1 MLPILYL
8 SQTLSSFTKCWCAG
22 YRLIFSVL
30 LASGLVGCGNLDQYD
45 ITLNDRTLYTPR
57 DLFEDYYLPDVA
69 LSNCVTQAIED
80 GQVYVAGHLDVLNCS
95 DAGIESL
102 SGLSRFSG
110 LKRLKVTDNNIRNL
124 VELSRLTQLE
134 ELRLDGNNIVD
145 IVPLTVLPSLN
156 LVSLED
162 NPALQ
167 CHSLVRFRGGVEV
180 IVPEHCSP

>member
-8 SQTLSSFTKCWCAG
+8 SQTLSSFTALWRRS
-22 YRLIFSVL
+22 YRLIFSL
-30 LASGLVGCGNLDQYD
+30 LLTSALASCGNLDQYH

-57 DLFEDYYLPDVA
+57 DLFEDYHLPDFA

-80 GQVYVAGHLDVLNCS
+80 GQVFVAGGLEVLNCS
-95 DAGIESL
+95 EAGIESL
-102 SGLSRFSG
+102 SGLSRFSE
-110 LKRLKVTDNNIRNL
+110 LKRLKLTDNDIRNL

-134 ELRLDGNNIVD
+134 ELRLEGNKIVD

-156 LVSLED
+156 LVSLDD

-167 CHSLVRFRGGVEV
+167 CHSLVRFRDEVEV
-180 IVPEHCSP
+180 IAPEHCSP

>member
-8 SQTLSSFTKCWCAG
+8 LQTFSSFTTHW
-22 YRLIFSVL
+22 RLSYGLVVSVV
-30 LASGLVGCGNLDQYD
+30 LASGLASCGNLDQYD

-57 DLFEDYYLPDVA
+57 DLFEDYYLHDVA

-80 GQVYVAGHLDVLNCS
+80 GQVFVASGLDVLNCS
-95 DAGIESL
+95 EAGIESL

-110 LKRLKVTDNNIRNL
+110 LKRLKLTDNNIRNL

-134 ELRLDGNNIVD
+134 ELRLEGNNIVD

-167 CHSLVRFRGGVEV
+167 CHSLVRFRDEVEV
-180 IVPEHCSP
+180 VVPEHCSS

>member
-8 SQTLSSFTKCWCAG
+8 SQTLSSFTARWRRG
-22 YRLIFSVL
+22 YRLIISVL
-30 LASGLVGCGNLDQYD
+30 LSGGLASCGNLDQYD

-57 DLFEDYYLPDVA
+57 DLFEDYYLPDIA

-80 GQVYVAGHLDVLNCS
+80 SQVYVASGLEVLNCS
-95 DAGIESL
+95 EAGIESL
-102 SGLSRFSG
+102 SGLSRFNG
-110 LKRLKVTDNNIRNL
+110 LKRLKLTDNNVRNL
-124 VELSRLTQLE
+124 VELSKLIQLE

-167 CHSLVRFRGGVEV
+167 CHSLVRFRGGVKV
-180 IVPEHCSP
+180 IAPEHCSS

>member
-8 SQTLSSFTKCWCAG
+8 SQTLSSFTGTWRCG
-22 YRLIFSVL
+22 YRLIVSVL
-30 LASGLVGCGNLDQYD
+30 LASGLASCGNLDQYD

-57 DLFEDYYLPDVA
+57 DLFEDYYLPDIA

-80 GQVYVAGHLDVLNCS
+80 SQVFVASGLEVLNCS
-95 DAGIESL
+95 EAGIESL

-110 LKRLKVTDNNIRNL
+110 LKRLKLTDNNIRNL
-124 VELSRLTQLE
+124 VELSKLTQLE
-134 ELRLDGNNIVD
+134 ELRLEGNNIVD
-145 IVPLTVLPSLN
+145 IVPLTVLPSLD

-167 CHSLVRFRGGVEV
+167 CHSLVRFPDGVEV
-180 IVPEHCSP
+180 VVPEHCSS